1 MKVTFDFTKNDLAS
15 LARIDDEMSGIIFED
30 IFNPDDDKVD
40 AANLAHEI
48 FEKTYTTF
56 ERKNEM
62 PEEDKTFKYPLFV
75 AITTF
80 VNNYILLKDFIKQYP
95 WLASKRM
102 FHLYDGWVLHT
113 DEKAQD
119 IILTNKDNIN
129 YIFES
134 TKPSDMSK
142 YLEVYISD
150 LFD

>member
-30 IFNPDDDKVD
+30 ILNPDDDKVD

-48 FEKTYTTF
+48 FEKTYTAF
-56 ERKNEM
+56 EKKNEM
-62 PEEDKTFKYPLFV
+62 PEEDKKFKYPLFV

-80 VNNYILLKDFIKQYP
+80 VNNYILLKDYIKQQP
-95 WLASKRM
+95 FLAPKRV
-102 FHLYDGWVLHT
+102 FHLYDGWALRT

-119 IILTNKDNIN
+119 IILTNKDNIS

-134 TKPSDMSK
+134 SRPSDMTK
-142 YLEVYISD
+142 YLEVYIAK